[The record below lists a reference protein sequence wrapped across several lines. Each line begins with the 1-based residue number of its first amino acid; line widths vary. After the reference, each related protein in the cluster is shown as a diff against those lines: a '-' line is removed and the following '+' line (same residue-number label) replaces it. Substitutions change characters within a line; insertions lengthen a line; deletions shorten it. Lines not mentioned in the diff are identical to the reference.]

1 MKVGLRLSFTVTLCK
16 CLLIMV
22 NTQSP
27 LYSFHLHPSGY
38 SWLFDIS
45 DIAKKK
51 CLLKI
56 PILNSQVALVVK
68 TLPANAG
75 DVREVG

>member
-1 MKVGLRLSFTVTLCK
+1 M
-16 CLLIMV
+16 
-22 NTQSP
+22 
-27 LYSFHLHPSGY
+27 
-38 SWLFDIS
+38 
-45 DIAKKK
+45 

-68 TLPANAG
+68 NLPANAG